1 MKRSR
6 INLTHHRYNYLV
18 LILFLVLV
26 VLVLS
31 PAEPVKTPVRAQS
44 QVGQESGQA
53 HSYANLSREQVAALS
68 NLYQGLLA
76 GQPFSEEEK
85 YILNRFAAGVQISE
99 LEGQVITARVLYDY
113 YVANNYLSQE
123 NLTLLK
129 KYDAF
134 CLAERHF
141 NEDARAKVKADIKA
155 RNLAFSQNLKGGAL
169 PDAGPPANDDCTGAI
184 AITDTQTYPITT
196 TAVDVSG
203 ATTTGDPTMCGVNGN
218 TPNTDHTIWYTFVPA
233 INATYSITTCPT
245 LAPGSTLPD
254 TVLGVFTSTG
264 ACAGPFTTVGCNDDD
279 NTCTGSTNS
288 MTKSTVNVLLQA
300 GTTYYIVVGRFN
312 DGTAISGP
320 ASIQLAIT
328 RVPVPANDLCAN
340 ATPLTLNTAL
350 TGQTTAGANDD
361 YQLSGT
367 TCFTGQ
373 GDNSVGNTAS
383 TANGRDV
390 VYSFTAPAGTSKY
403 SFRVTK
409 FGTSLDPVLYLT
421 TSCPSTGAVTC
432 NSSSGPAI
440 AAAHRVNG
448 NGAQEIPCLQLSG
461 SQTVFLFVDEG
472 SVSDGSTSF
481 TVEVSRCTQETE
493 PNDTPATATIGDEG
507 SIRPDGP
514 PISITGASESG
525 STCTIT
531 TSGAH
536 GFSPGQPVDISG
548 VAVAGYNGFF
558 IVATTPTS
566 SSFTYINGTTGL
578 AASSGGTVKTTDADF
593 YALGTPPAGSRV
605 FALVDGLTANST
617 DFDMRVTTTTD
628 TLEYDNNDADSL
640 FGSQSAVIGGTLLT
654 GVPSY
659 LLVSHGSLISVGTGP
674 YRLYQKIQPPGSNS
688 TPNCGGTKSSATGE
702 IEPND
707 TAAQATSAVNNYFYG
722 SLATPAPSTDVD
734 YYSFTANVGDLIF
747 LALDGDPCLGSPTN
761 AALDLRN
768 SADVSLIAV
777 NDSDENTCTAPCNPS
792 TGTLTGTQP
801 IAPAEALVFRAAYTG
816 TYYARVSAGSSDSFG
831 AGDYL
836 LSISLNNDHGPT
848 AAPALISGIVS
859 DGNGSP
865 LGGVTVQLAGGA
877 THTTITDSNGN
888 YHFSN
893 LESGQFYT
901 VTPSL
906 ANYQFSPVNRSLSL
920 VGDRTDA
927 AFTGTA
933 DAVPTANA
941 VDTTEYFVRQH
952 YLDFLGREPDQGGF
966 EYWSGQINQCNGD
979 ANCVRNRRIDVSAS
993 FFASP
998 EFQQT
1003 GSYIYEL
1010 YAGGLG
1016 RAPNYTEFMPDRS
1029 QVVGGPNLESA
1040 RVAFADA
1047 FVQRPEFTA
1056 MYPLT
1061 LTRDQFVDALLQTM
1075 TTRSGTDVSALQDQ
1089 MLSDYDAGGR
1099 SLAVRDA
1106 VQANAFVQAEY
1117 NKAFVLF
1124 EYFAYLR
1131 RNPDTGGYDFW
1142 LDVLNGREAGNYR
1155 GMVCA
1160 FITSSEYQMRFSS
1173 VVTHSNSDCSGVR

>member
-1 MKRSR
+1 MPTNGEVEMKRSR
-6 INLTHHRYNYLV
+6 INIEQGRYNYLV
-18 LILFLVLV
+18 LILFLALV
-26 VLVLS
+26 VLVFS
-31 PAEPVKTPVRAQS
+31 PAELIKIPVRAQN
-44 QVGQESGQA
+44 QVEQEPAQA
-53 HSYANLSREQVAALS
+53 HSYANLSREQVAQLN
-68 NLYQGLLA
+68 NLYKGLLG
-76 GQPFSEEEK
+76 GQSFSEEEK

-99 LEGQVITARVLYDY
+99 LEGQVVTARVLYDY
-113 YVANNYLSQE
+113 YVANNSLSE
-123 NLTLLK
+123 ESLNVLK
-129 KYDAF
+129 KYEAF

-141 NEDARAKVKADIKA
+141 NEDARVKAKADIRA
-155 RNLAFSQNLKGGAL
+155 RNLASSQNLKGAML
-169 PDAGPPANDDCTGAI
+169 PDAGPPGNDNCSGAI
-184 AITDTQTYPITT
+184 AITDTQVYPITT

-279 NTCTGSTNS
+279 NTCTNLTS
-288 MTKSTVNVLLQA
+288 STVSPLLHA

-312 DGTAISGP
+312 DGTVISGST
-320 ASIQLAIT
+320 SIQLAIT
-328 RVPVPANDLCAN
+328 RLPVPANDLCAN
-340 ATPLTLNTAL
+340 ATPLTLNSPLTA
-350 TGQTTAGANDD
+350 QTTVGANDD

-461 SQTVFLFVDEG
+461 GQTVYLFVDED

-481 TVEVSRCTQETE
+481 TVEVSRCAQETE
-493 PNDTPATATIGDEG
+493 PNDTPATATSGDEG
-507 SIRPDGP
+507 SIN
-514 PISITGASESG
+514 S
-525 STCTIT
+525 
-531 TSGAH
+531 
-536 GFSPGQPVDISG
+536 
-548 VAVAGYNGFF
+548 N
-558 IVATTPTS
+558 
-566 SSFTYINGTTGL
+566 
-578 AASSGGTVKTTDADF
+578 TDVDF

-617 DFDMRVTTTTD
+617 DFDMRVTTATD
-628 TLEYDNNDADSL
+628 TLEFDNNDADSL
-640 FGSQSAVIGGTLLT
+640 FGSQSPVIGGTLLT
-654 GVPSY
+654 GVASY
-659 LLVSHGSLISVGTGP
+659 LRVSHGSFIAAGTGP
-674 YRLYQKIQPPGSNS
+674 YHLYQKVQPPGSNS
-688 TPNCGGTKSSATGE
+688 PNCGGTQSSATGE
-702 IEPND
+702 TEPNN
-707 TAAQATSAVNNYFYG
+707 TAGQANSAVNNYFYG
-722 SLATPAPSTDVD
+722 SVSGPAPSTDVD
-734 YYSFTANVGDLIF
+734 YYSFTASVGDLIF
-747 LALDGDPCLGSPTN
+747 LGLDGDPCLGSPTN
-761 AALDLRN
+761 AALELRD
-768 SADVSLIAV
+768 SSDASLIAV
-777 NDSDENTCTAPCNPS
+777 NDPDGTACTAPCNPS
-792 TGTLTGTQP
+792 AGLTGIQP

-816 TYYARVSAGSSDSFG
+816 TYYARVSTGTSDSLG
-831 AGDYL
+831 VGDYL

-848 AAPALISGIVS
+848 AAPATIAGIVS
-859 DGNGSP
+859 DSSGSP
-865 LGGVTVQLAGGA
+865 LGGVSVQLSGGSA
-877 THTTITDSNGN
+877 RTTITDSNGA

-906 ANYQFSPVNRSLSL
+906 ANYSFSPVNRSFSL

-933 DAVPTANA
+933 DASPTANA
-941 VDTTEYFVRQH
+941 IDGTEYFVRQH

-966 EYWSGQINQCNGD
+966 EYWVGQISQCKGD
-979 ANCVRNRRIDVSAS
+979 ANCIGNKRLDVSAS

-1010 YAGGLG
+1010 YAGALG
-1016 RAPNYTEFMPDRS
+1016 RTPNYSEFTPDRS
-1029 QVVGGPNLESA
+1029 QVVGGPNLEAA

-1047 FVQRPEFTA
+1047 FVQRPEFTVR
-1056 MYPLT
+1056 YPVA

-1075 TTRSGTDVSALQDQ
+1075 TTRSGADVSTLRDQ
-1089 MLSDYDAGGR
+1089 MLSDYDTGGR
-1099 SLAVRDA
+1099 SLTVRNA
-1106 VQANAFVQAEY
+1106 VQANAFAQAEY

-1160 FITSSEYQMRFSS
+1160 FLTSSEYQMRFSS
-1173 VVTHSNSDCSGVR
+1173 VVTHSNAECGR

>member
-6 INLTHHRYNYLV
+6 INIEQGRYNYLV
-18 LILFLVLV
+18 LILFLGLV
-26 VLVLS
+26 VLVFS
-31 PAEPVKTPVRAQS
+31 PAELIKIPVRAQS
-44 QVGQESGQA
+44 QTGPEPAQA
-53 HSYANLSREQVAALS
+53 HSYANLSREQVAELN
-68 NLYQGLLA
+68 NLYQGLLN

-85 YILNRFAAGVQISE
+85 YILNRFAAGAQISE
-99 LEGQVITARVLYDY
+99 LEGQIVTSRVLYDY
-113 YVANNYLSQE
+113 YVANNSLGQE
-123 NLTLLK
+123 NQNLLK
-129 KYDAF
+129 KYEAF

-141 NEDARAKVKADIKA
+141 NEDARAKAKAEIKA
-155 RNLAFSQNLKGGAL
+155 RNLAFSQDLKGGMV
-169 PDAGPPANDDCTGAI
+169 PDAGPPANDNCSGAI
-184 AITDTQTYPITT
+184 AITDTQVYPITT

-203 ATTTGDPTMCGVNGN
+203 ATPTGDPTMCSS
-218 TPNTDHTIWYTFVPA
+218 TDHTIWYTFVPA

-245 LAPGSTLPD
+245 QAPGSTLPD

-279 NTCTGSTNS
+279 NTCTNLTS
-288 MTKSTVNVLLQA
+288 STVTAILQA
-300 GTTYYIVVGRFN
+300 GTTYYIVAGRFN
-312 DGTAISGP
+312 DGTIISGP

-328 RVPVPANDLCAN
+328 RIPVPANDLCAT
-340 ATPLTLNTAL
+340 ATPLTLNTVLNA
-350 TGQTTAGANDD
+350 QTTVGANDD

-383 TANGRDV
+383 TATGRDV

-403 SFRVTK
+403 SFRVK
-409 FGTSLDPVLYLT
+409 NFGTSLDPVLYLT

-432 NSSSGPAI
+432 NSISGPAI
-440 AAAHRVNG
+440 AAAHRLNG
-448 NGAQEIPCLQLSG
+448 NGAQEIPCQQLSG
-461 SQTVFLFVDEG
+461 GQTVYLFVDED
-472 SVSDGSTSF
+472 SVSTGSTSF
-481 TVEVSRCTQETE
+481 TVDVSRCTQETE
-493 PNDTPATATIGDEG
+493 PDDTPATATLGDEG

-514 PISITGASESG
+514 PITIVTASELG
-525 STCTIT
+525 STCTMT

-536 GFSPGQPVDISG
+536 GFSPGQPVDIAG
-548 VAVAGYNGFF
+548 VGVAGYNGFF

-566 SSFTYINGTTGL
+566 SIFTYVNTTTGL
-578 AASSGGTVKTTDADF
+578 TPSSGGTVRTTDADF
-593 YALGTPPAGSRV
+593 YSLGTPPAGSRV

-617 DFDMRVTTTTD
+617 DFDMRVTTATD

-640 FGSQSAVIGGTLLT
+640 FGSQSPVIAGTLLT

-659 LLVSHGSLISVGTGP
+659 LLISHGSLITAGTAP
-674 YRLYQKIQPPGSNS
+674 YHLYQKIQPPGANA
-688 TPNCGGTKSSATGE
+688 PNCGGVMSSATAE
-702 IEPND
+702 TEPNN
-707 TAAQATSAVNNYFYG
+707 TAAQANSAVNNYFYG
-722 SLATPAPSTDVD
+722 SLSGPFPSTDVD
-734 YYSFTANVGDLIF
+734 YYSFTASVGDLIF

-761 AALDLRN
+761 AALDLRD
-768 SADVSLIAV
+768 SSDVSLFPNGIFPSGI
-777 NDSDENTCTAPCNPS
+777 NDPDGTACTAPCNPS

-816 TYYARVSAGSSDSFG
+816 TYYAKVSTGTASSLG
-831 AGDYL
+831 VGDYL

-848 AAPALISGIVS
+848 AAPATIAGIVS
-859 DGNGSP
+859 DANGSP
-865 LGGVTVQLAGGA
+865 LGGVSVQLAGGSA
-877 THTTITDSNGN
+877 RTTITDSNGN

-906 ANYQFSPVNRSLSL
+906 ANYSFSPVNRSFSL
-920 VGDRTDA
+920 VGDQTDA

-933 DAVPTANA
+933 DASQTANA
-941 VDTTEYFVRQH
+941 VDTTGYFVRQH

-966 EYWSGQINQCNGD
+966 EYWSGQISQCNGD
-979 ANCVRNRRIDVSAS
+979 ANCIRNRRIDVSAS

-1003 GSYIYEL
+1003 GSFIYEL
-1010 YAGGLG
+1010 YAGALG
-1016 RAPNYTEFMPDRS
+1016 RAPNYTEFTPDRS
-1029 QVVGGPNLESA
+1029 QVIGGPNLEAA

-1047 FVQRPEFTA
+1047 FIQRAEFTA
-1056 MYPLT
+1056 LYPQT
-1061 LTRDQFVDALLQTM
+1061 MTRDQFVDALLQTM
-1075 TTRSGTDVSALQDQ
+1075 TTRSGADVSSLRDT
-1089 MLSDYDAGGR
+1089 MLSDYDVGGR

-1173 VVTHSNSDCSGVR
+1173 VVTHSNAECGR